1 MPTIFCDCEECN
13 YLEQFSIDHKFNR
26 LYKKDKEIYEAFLD
40 CGFPDI
46 VALNIIKQK
55 NTLKSCDYCQYTKV
69 KLCEEHYNRA
79 LKYGKNYR
87 GQNGK
92 AMCDKCCWN
101 ELS

>member
-1 MPTIFCDCEECN
+1 MPTIFCGCDECSF
-13 YLEQFSIDHKFNR
+13 LDDFPIDHKFNR

-79 LKYGKNYR
+79 LKYG
-87 GQNGK
+87 QNGK

-101 ELS
+101 EIS